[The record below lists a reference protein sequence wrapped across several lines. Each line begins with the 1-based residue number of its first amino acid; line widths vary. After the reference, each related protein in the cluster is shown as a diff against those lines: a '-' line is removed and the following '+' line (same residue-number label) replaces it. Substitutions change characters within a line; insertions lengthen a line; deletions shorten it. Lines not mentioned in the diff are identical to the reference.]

1 MIVERFSGKRKII
14 ETDSVYLYSPDD
26 DLILSFIFKERD
38 FDVIVRQSYINGID
52 TQIMNLI
59 VDGVCH
65 YMEPLKRL
73 PDGSLGTTQ
82 PVEMVTIGEKKLYIH
97 IWSYL
102 VSESVRKIEYTVYSS
117 D

>member
-1 MIVERFSGKRKII
+1 MIVERFSGNKKII
-14 ETDSVYLYSPDD
+14 ESDSVYLCSPDD
-26 DLILSFIFKERD
+26 DLILSFMFKERD

-82 PVEMVTIGEKKLYIH
+82 PVEIERVGEKKIYMH
-97 IWSYL
+97 IWSYI
-102 VSESVRKIEYTVYSS
+102 VSESVRKIEYTVYSA